1 MRIDQVETA
10 YARWAPIYDWSFG
23 KLTAL
28 ARRRT
33 MEYVASRQGSVLEVG
48 VGTGLS
54 LEFYPVGRPV
64 TGIDFSAE
72 MLARARDKAQQ
83 GGLPVDPA
91 LFRMDARQLAFPD
104 DSFDTVL
111 AMHVLSV
118 VPDPRRVMAEMARVC
133 KPGGEV
139 IITNHFARDTGL
151 LHLAERAISAIPGA
165 VGWHSDFA
173 REVVTETP
181 GLKLARSEEL
191 PPLGVMTLVVL
202 EKPTLEACLSGKPAP
217 LTETLDAPVA

>member
-1 MRIDQVETA
+1 MRIDQVESA

-33 MEYVASRQGSVLEVG
+33 MAYVGERRGSVLEVG

-54 LEFYPVGRPV
+54 LDLYPAGRPV

-72 MLARARDKAQQ
+72 MLARAREKAAH
-83 GGLPVDPA
+83 GMLPVTPD
-91 LFRMDARQLAFPD
+91 LHRMDARQLDFPD
-104 DSFDTVL
+104 DHFDTVL

-118 VPDPRRVMAEMARVC
+118 VPEPRRVMAEMARVC

-139 IITNHFARDTGL
+139 VVTNHFARDAGL
-151 LHLAERAISAIPGA
+151 LHYAERAISAIPGA

-173 REVVTETP
+173 SEIVTDAP
-181 GLKLARSEEL
+181 GLSLKRFEDL

-202 EKPTLEACLSGKPAP
+202 EKPVQEVCQRDLPQPARDTCTLPA
-217 LTETLDAPVA
+217 V